1 LTELSKA
8 MISLHLAL
16 SLAEFCRRR
25 EGLANRLSL
34 YLTSQPKI
42 RAMAWLIG
50 QMTTAVWFSA
60 PATDGG
66 DRAAAKISQFHD
78 LRQNSAALLFQVGE

>member
-1 LTELSKA
+1 
-8 MISLHLAL
+8 
-16 SLAEFCRRR
+16 
-25 EGLANRLSL
+25 
-34 YLTSQPKI
+34 
-42 RAMAWLIG
+42 MAWLIG